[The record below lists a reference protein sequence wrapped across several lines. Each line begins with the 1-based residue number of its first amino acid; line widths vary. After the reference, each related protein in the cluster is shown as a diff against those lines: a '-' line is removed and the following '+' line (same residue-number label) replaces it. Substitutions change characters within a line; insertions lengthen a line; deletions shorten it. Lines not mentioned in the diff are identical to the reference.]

1 MLENKA
7 KLMRVKEK
15 ERERENRSEINF
27 IGILICWGFKWVV
40 KWGNIYKIFKLF
52 CFPFILKLQ
61 QINWD
66 FKFSLVCQVNCL
78 IFFDKQHINKSE
90 LF

>member
-27 IGILICWGFKWVV
+27 IGILICWGFK
-40 KWGNIYKIFKLF
+40 
-52 CFPFILKLQ
+52 
-61 QINWD
+61 
-66 FKFSLVCQVNCL
+66 
-78 IFFDKQHINKSE
+78 
-90 LF
+90 